1 MYLIIYTPLLFEPD
15 PKSLLTS
22 LSRYT
27 ASSIESSSELVIPDC
42 LLSFLVGPCPV
53 GTADTEADK
62 RKRADLVVYL
72 RRMID
77 DNRAGNAELE
87 ALKRSNELFLMRSSN
102 KAVAVESDQRARS
115 GRVIKNDTKKNEKY
129 IYIYIENGISRAC
142 RLRKQRYK
150 REKEKE
156 DDQGAEKKEKDKRKR
171 KRVSEE
177 WGV

>member
-42 LLSFLVGPCPV
+42 LLFFLVWPCPV

-72 RRMID
+72 KRMID
-77 DNRAGNAELE
+77 RAGNAELE
-87 ALKRSNELFLMRSSN
+87 ALKRSRELFFDA
-102 KAVAVESDQRARS
+102 K
-115 GRVIKNDTKKNEKY
+115 
-129 IYIYIENGISRAC
+129 
-142 RLRKQRYK
+142 
-150 REKEKE
+150 
-156 DDQGAEKKEKDKRKR
+156 
-171 KRVSEE
+171 
-177 WGV
+177 